1 MTNSKANSATNS
13 NSPTAFTILEELRAS
28 TLSNAAPL
36 PLKENVHPQW
46 QGLGFQL
53 GGLRVASA
61 MGEIGEI
68 LKLPKLAPLPGVKSW
83 VLGIA
88 NVRGRLIPIIDLHEY
103 LGLTPTLPAS
113 QWRVVVVE
121 DDDLVAGLL
130 VEQSLGI
137 QHFLE
142 ESFEDVATNDL
153 DALGPYVAGAFRH
166 SGRLFYQIHLR
177 AILRDE
183 GFFNVAAIPNEN

>member
-1 MTNSKANSATNS
+1 MTKRNSAF
-13 NSPTAFTILEELRAS
+13 AVLEELRSA

-36 PLKENVHPQW
+36 PLKENVHQQW

-61 MGEIGEI
+61 MGEISEI
-68 LKLPKLAPLPGVKSW
+68 LKLPKLAALPVVKPW

-103 LGLTPTLPAS
+103 LGLTPTLPVS
-113 QWRVVVVE
+113 QWRVLVVE
-121 DDDLVAGLL
+121 DDDLMAGLL

-142 ESFEDVATNDL
+142 ESFEEVTTNDL
-153 DALGPYVAGAFRH
+153 DALGPFVTGAFRH
-166 SGRLFYQIHLR
+166 SGRLFYQIQLR
-177 AILRDE
+177 AILRDDK
-183 GFFNVAAIPNEN
+183 FFDVAATPSKTN